1 MLSNY
6 LMYDQFESSIMFQSS
21 RIVCKNV
28 WTLTTNSILNCIVPL
43 KLCAV
48 VQLLS
53 FLSTD
58 TQGLVQV

>member
-28 WTLTTNSILNCIVPL
+28 WTLTTDSILNCIVAL